1 MNTNMQTITD
11 SFAAYLYVSGA
22 SPATIRHRT
31 QTIKRLCASGL
42 NPLECSASDLIGW
55 LARFPSPA
63 TRHSYRSALRAFYT
77 WAVMFSQ
84 VEKDPSLMI
93 PKVKVPRTLPR
104 PVADKTLAALLDL
117 ATGET
122 RAVVS
127 LMAYCGLRGAE
138 ACNVQARDF
147 YRSGDAWRLRI
158 TKPKGGGTQ
167 TVPVPS
173 WLVERTRDYFPIGAS
188 YETMI
193 HRISYLLASIE
204 PGATPHSLRHWYATT
219 ALHQSGNVRIV
230 QELLRHKSL
239 SSTQIYTQV
248 TNSDASA
255 VAEELPHIE
264 GLI

>member
-11 SFAAYLYVSGA
+11 SYAAYLYVSGA

-31 QTIKRLCASGL
+31 QTIKRLCAAGL
-42 NPLECSASDLIGW
+42 NPLECSASDLIRW

-63 TRHSYRSALRAFYT
+63 TRHSYRSALRTFYT
-77 WAVMFSQ
+77 WAVMFAQ
-84 VEKDPSLMI
+84 VDKDPTVMI
-93 PKVKVPRTLPR
+93 PKVKVPRTMPR
-104 PVADKTLAALLDL
+104 PVSDRTLARLLDL

-138 ACNVQARDF
+138 ACNVSARDF
-147 YRSGDAWRLRI
+147 YRSGDVWRLRV

-173 WLVERTRDYFPIGAS
+173 WLVERTRDHFPIVAS

-219 ALHQSGNVRIV
+219 ALNQSGNVRIV

-255 VAEELPHIE
+255 VAEELPHID
-264 GLI
+264 GLT